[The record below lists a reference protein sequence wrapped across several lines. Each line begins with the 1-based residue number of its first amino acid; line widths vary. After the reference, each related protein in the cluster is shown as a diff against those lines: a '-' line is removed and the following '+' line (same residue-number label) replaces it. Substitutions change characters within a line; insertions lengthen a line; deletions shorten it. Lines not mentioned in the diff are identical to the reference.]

1 MIIRKMRADF
11 GCLEGKTLELE
22 PGLNII
28 NQPNESGKS
37 TWCAFIRAMLY
48 GIDTSERQKAGF
60 LPDKL
65 RYAPWSGT
73 PMAGTME
80 IEYGGREITL
90 ARSTRT
96 ASAPMREFK
105 AVYTGTAEPVPGL
118 TGVTAGETLIGAGRE
133 VFRRSAFIGQGEAAV
148 TGSAELERRIA
159 AVVSTGEEGTS
170 CSEALSRLKSW
181 QNRRRSR
188 SRMGAL
194 PELESELDAQER
206 LLERVSAA
214 SERREGLLRELDRAE
229 EEAGAAARAEAE
241 ARAEARAAVREAIDR
256 AGEDVQRLEA
266 AHAAAVAER
275 ARREAAAR
283 TGPFAGMDPDEAREE
298 AEAGAAQAEE
308 LLSASHAAV
317 SRTPAYI
324 FAALCLA
331 CIVTGFFVW
340 YTFIGAAVFAALA
353 VWRFMVSAK
362 AAASARE
369 AAAERRRLLSELG
382 ASDEAELAEA
392 AREYAELCAAADKAA
407 GAEERAERAL
417 YEARERR
424 KKAEARLLEE
434 PEVST
439 AASRAA
445 AQRCERLRSAIAE
458 LGGTIAATG
467 DPMVLESGILEKRER
482 IAELE
487 AQYEAISL
495 AAQTLSD
502 ADAELQSR
510 FSPALGRRAAEYLS
524 RMTGGRYTDVAV
536 SRDFSVLLRRS
547 GEAVPR
553 QALYLSAGAADL
565 MYLAVRLAIVD
576 LTLPGDEPC
585 PIVLDDAL
593 VNLDSGRR
601 EAAMELLGEIAK
613 ERQVILF
620 TCS

>member
-1 MIIRKMRADF
+1 MIIRSMRADF
-11 GCLEGKTLELE
+11 GCIEGKSLELE

-28 NQPNESGKS
+28 RQPNESGKS

-48 GIDTSERQKAGF
+48 GIDTTERQKSGF

-65 RYAPWSGT
+65 RYAPWSGV
-73 PMAGTME
+73 PMSGSMD

-90 ARSTRT
+90 TRSTRT

-105 AVYTGTAEPVPGL
+105 AVYAGTAEPVPGL
-118 TGVTAGETLIGAGRE
+118 TGATAGETLIGAGRE

-194 PELESELDAQER
+194 PELESELADQER

-214 SERREGLLRELDRAE
+214 SERREGLLSELDRAE
-229 EEAGAAARAEAE
+229 AEAKVQAEAEAE
-241 ARAEARAAVREAIDR
+241 ARRTARAAAREAVDR

-266 AHAAAVAER
+266 AHSAAVAER
-275 ARREAAAR
+275 ARREAAAQA
-283 TGPFAGMDPDEAREE
+283 GPFAGMDPDEAREE
-298 AEAGAAQAEE
+298 AESGAAQAGE
-308 LLSASHAAV
+308 LLSASRASV

-324 FAALCLA
+324 LAVLCLA
-331 CIVTGFFVW
+331 CVVAGFFAW
-340 YTFIGAAVFAALA
+340 YAFIGAAVFAALA
-353 VWRFMVSAK
+353 VWRFAASAK
-362 AAASARE
+362 AETRARE
-369 AAAERRRLLSELG
+369 AAAERHHLLSELG
-382 ASDEAELAEA
+382 AADEAELAES

-439 AASRAA
+439 SGSRAA
-445 AQRCERLRSAIAE
+445 ALRCERLRSAIAE

-524 RMTGGRYTDVAV
+524 RMTGGKYTDVAV
-536 SRDFSVLLRRS
+536 ARDFSVLLRRT
-547 GEAVPR
+547 GEAAPR
-553 QALYLSAGAADL
+553 QALYLSAGTADL

-593 VNLDSGRR
+593 VNLDSERR

-613 ERQVILF
+613 ERQIILF

>member
-11 GCLEGKTLELE
+11 GCLEGKSLELE

-28 NQPNESGKS
+28 RQPNESGKS

-48 GIDTSERQKAGF
+48 GIDTAERQKAGF

-65 RYAPWSGT
+65 RYAPWSGV
-73 PMAGTME
+73 PMSGSME
-80 IEYGGREITL
+80 IQYGGREVTL
-90 ARSTRT
+90 TRTTRT

-105 AVYTGTAEPVPGL
+105 AVYAGTAEPVPGL
-118 TGVTAGETLIGAGRE
+118 TGATAGETLTGAGRE

-148 TGSAELERRIA
+148 TGTAELERRIA

-194 PELESELDAQER
+194 PELESELADQER
-206 LLERVSAA
+206 QLDRVSAA
-214 SERREGLLRELDRAE
+214 SERREGLLDELDRAE
-229 EEAGAAARAEAE
+229 AEAKAQSEAE
-241 ARAEARAAVREAIDR
+241 ARARASARAAAREAVDR

-275 ARREAAAR
+275 ARREAAAQA
-283 TGPFAGMDPDEAREE
+283 GPFAGMDPEEAREE

-308 LLSASHAAV
+308 LLSASRTAV
-317 SRTPAYI
+317 PRTPAYV
-324 FAALCLA
+324 FAALCLVCVIA
-331 CIVTGFFVW
+331 GFFAW
-340 YTFIGAAVFAALA
+340 YAFIGAAVFAALA
-353 VWRFMVSAK
+353 AWRFMASAK
-362 AAASARE
+362 AGAQARE

-382 ASDEAELAEA
+382 AADEAELTES

-407 GAEERAERAL
+407 GAEERAGRAL
-417 YEARERR
+417 SEARERR

-439 AASRAA
+439 AGSRAA
-445 AQRCERLRSAIAE
+445 AVRCERLRSAIAE
-458 LGGTIAATG
+458 LGGTISATG

-495 AAQTLSD
+495 AAQTLSE

-510 FSPALGRRAAEYLS
+510 FSPALGRSAAEYLS
-524 RMTGGRYTDVAV
+524 RMTDGKYTDVAV
-536 SRDFSVLLRRS
+536 ARDFSVLLRRA

-576 LTLPGDEPC
+576 LTLPADEPC

-593 VNLDSGRR
+593 VNLDSERR
-601 EAAMELLGEIAK
+601 EAAMELLGEIAEK
-613 ERQVILF
+613 RQVILF

>member
-1 MIIRKMRADF
+1 MR
-11 GCLEGKTLELE
+11 
-22 PGLNII
+22 
-28 NQPNESGKS
+28 
-37 TWCAFIRAMLY
+37 R
-48 GIDTSERQKAGF
+48 
-60 LPDKL
+60 
-65 RYAPWSGT
+65 
-73 PMAGTME
+73 
-80 IEYGGREITL
+80 GR
-90 ARSTRT
+90 
-96 ASAPMREFK
+96 
-105 AVYTGTAEPVPGL
+105 
-118 TGVTAGETLIGAGRE
+118 
-133 VFRRSAFIGQGEAAV
+133 
-148 TGSAELERRIA
+148 
-159 AVVSTGEEGTS
+159 
-170 CSEALSRLKSW
+170 
-181 QNRRRSR
+181 
-188 SRMGAL
+188 
-194 PELESELDAQER
+194 
-206 LLERVSAA
+206 
-214 SERREGLLRELDRAE
+214 
-229 EEAGAAARAEAE
+229 
-241 ARAEARAAVREAIDR
+241 
-256 AGEDVQRLEA
+256 
-266 AHAAAVAER
+266 
-275 ARREAAAR
+275 
-283 TGPFAGMDPDEAREE
+283 
-298 AEAGAAQAEE
+298 
-308 LLSASHAAV
+308 
-317 SRTPAYI
+317 
-324 FAALCLA
+324 
-331 CIVTGFFVW
+331 
-340 YTFIGAAVFAALA
+340 
-353 VWRFMVSAK
+353 
-362 AAASARE
+362 
-369 AAAERRRLLSELG
+369 
-382 ASDEAELAEA
+382 
-392 AREYAELCAAADKAA
+392 
-407 GAEERAERAL
+407 
-417 YEARERR
+417 RR

-439 AASRAA
+439 AGSRAA
-445 AQRCERLRSAIAE
+445 ALRCERLRAAIAE

>member
-1 MIIRKMRADF
+1 MIIRSMRADF
-11 GCLEGKTLELE
+11 GCIEGKSLELE

-28 NQPNESGKS
+28 RQPNESGKS

-48 GIDTSERQKAGF
+48 GIDTTERQKSGF

-65 RYAPWSGT
+65 RYAPWSGV
-73 PMAGTME
+73 PMSGSMD

-90 ARSTRT
+90 TRSTRT

-105 AVYTGTAEPVPGL
+105 AVYAGTAEPVPGL
-118 TGVTAGETLIGAGRE
+118 TGATAGETLIGAGRE

-194 PELESELDAQER
+194 PELESELADQER

-214 SERREGLLRELDRAE
+214 SGRREGLLSELDRAE
-229 EEAGAAARAEAE
+229 AEAKVQAEAEAE
-241 ARAEARAAVREAIDR
+241 ARRAARAAAREAVDR

-266 AHAAAVAER
+266 AHSAAVAER
-275 ARREAAAR
+275 ARREAAAQA
-283 TGPFAGMDPDEAREE
+283 GPFAGMDPDEAREE
-298 AEAGAAQAEE
+298 AESGAAQAGE
-308 LLSASHAAV
+308 LLSASRASV

-324 FAALCLA
+324 LAVLCLA
-331 CIVTGFFVW
+331 CVVAGFFAW
-340 YTFIGAAVFAALA
+340 YAFIGAAVFAALA
-353 VWRFMVSAK
+353 VWRFAASAK
-362 AAASARE
+362 AETRARE
-369 AAAERRRLLSELG
+369 AAAERHRLLSELG
-382 ASDEAELAEA
+382 AADEAELAES

-439 AASRAA
+439 SGSRAA
-445 AQRCERLRSAIAE
+445 ALRCERLRSAIAE

-524 RMTGGRYTDVAV
+524 RMTGGKYTDVAV
-536 SRDFSVLLRRS
+536 ARDFSVLLRRT
-547 GEAVPR
+547 GEAAPR
-553 QALYLSAGAADL
+553 QALYLSAGTADL

-593 VNLDSGRR
+593 VNLDSERR

-613 ERQVILF
+613 ERQIILF

>member
-1 MIIRKMRADF
+1 MIIRSMRADF
-11 GCLEGKTLELE
+11 GCLEGKSLELE
-22 PGLNII
+22 PGLSII
-28 NQPNESGKS
+28 RQPNESGKS

-48 GIDTSERQKAGF
+48 GIDTTERQKSGF

-65 RYAPWSGT
+65 RYAPWSGV
-73 PMAGTME
+73 PMSGSMD

-90 ARSTRT
+90 TRSTRT

-105 AVYTGTAEPVPGL
+105 AVYAGTAEPVPGL
-118 TGVTAGETLIGAGRE
+118 TGATAGETLIGAGRE

-194 PELESELDAQER
+194 PELESELADQER

-214 SERREGLLRELDRAE
+214 SGRREGLLSELDRAE
-229 EEAGAAARAEAE
+229 AEAKVQAEAEAE
-241 ARAEARAAVREAIDR
+241 ARRAARAAAREAVDR

-266 AHAAAVAER
+266 AHSAAVAER
-275 ARREAAAR
+275 ARREAAAQA
-283 TGPFAGMDPDEAREE
+283 GPFAGMDPDEAREE
-298 AEAGAAQAEE
+298 AESGAAQAGE
-308 LLSASHAAV
+308 LLSASRASV

-324 FAALCLA
+324 LAVLCLA
-331 CIVTGFFVW
+331 CVVAGFFAW
-340 YTFIGAAVFAALA
+340 YAFIGAAVFAALA
-353 VWRFMVSAK
+353 VWRFAASAK
-362 AAASARE
+362 AETRARE
-369 AAAERRRLLSELG
+369 AAAERHRLLSELG
-382 ASDEAELAEA
+382 ATDEAELAES

-424 KKAEARLLEE
+424 KKAETRLLEE

-439 AASRAA
+439 SGSRAA
-445 AQRCERLRSAIAE
+445 ALRCERLRSAIAE

-524 RMTGGRYTDVAV
+524 RMTGGKYTDVAV
-536 SRDFSVLLRRS
+536 ARDFSVLLRRT
-547 GEAVPR
+547 GEAAPR
-553 QALYLSAGAADL
+553 QALYLSAGTADL

-593 VNLDSGRR
+593 VNLDSERR

-613 ERQVILF
+613 ERQIILF

>member
-28 NQPNESGKS
+28 DQPNESGKS

-90 ARSTRT
+90 TRSTRT

-118 TGVTAGETLIGAGRE
+118 TGATAGETLIGAGRE

-283 TGPFAGMDPDEAREE
+283 TGPFAGMDPDEARGE

-317 SRTPAYI
+317 SRTPAYV

-331 CIVTGFFVW
+331 CIVAGFFAW
-340 YTFIGAAVFAALA
+340 YAFIGAAVFAALA

-439 AASRAA
+439 AASHAA

-524 RMTGGRYTDVAV
+524 RMTDGRYTDVAV
-536 SRDFSVLLRRS
+536 ARDFSVLLRRA
-547 GEAVPR
+547 GEAAPR

-565 MYLAVRLAIVD
+565 MYLAVRLAIVE
-576 LTLPGDEPC
+576 LTLPGEDPC

-593 VNLDSGRR
+593 VNLDSERR
-601 EAAMELLGEIAK
+601 EAAMRLLGEIAEK
-613 ERQVILF
+613 RQVILF
-620 TCS
+620 TCN

>member
-392 AREYAELCAAADKAA
+392 AMEYAELCAAADKAA

-524 RMTGGRYTDVAV
+524 RMTDGRYTDVAV
-536 SRDFSVLLRRS
+536 ARDFSVLLRRA
-547 GEAVPR
+547 GEAAPR

-565 MYLAVRLAIVD
+565 MYLAVRLAIVE
-576 LTLPGDEPC
+576 LTLPGEDPC

-593 VNLDSGRR
+593 VNLDSERR
-601 EAAMELLGEIAK
+601 EAAMRLLSEIAEK
-613 ERQVILF
+613 RQVILF
-620 TCS
+620 TCN

>member
-1 MIIRKMRADF
+1 MAD
-11 GCLEGKTLELE
+11 G
-22 PGLNII
+22 
-28 NQPNESGKS
+28 
-37 TWCAFIRAMLY
+37 
-48 GIDTSERQKAGF
+48 D
-60 LPDKL
+60 
-65 RYAPWSGT
+65 
-73 PMAGTME
+73 
-80 IEYGGREITL
+80 GGRGGVQE
-90 ARSTRT
+90 
-96 ASAPMREFK
+96 REH
-105 AVYTGTAEPVPGL
+105 
-118 TGVTAGETLIGAGRE
+118 
-133 VFRRSAFIGQGEAAV
+133 GEAQPPCGKRARRKAPREPAV
-148 TGSAELERRIA
+148 ED
-159 AVVSTGEEGTS
+159 
-170 CSEALSRLKSW
+170 EA
-181 QNRRRSR
+181 
-188 SRMGAL
+188 
-194 PELESELDAQER
+194 AQEPFPKR
-206 LLERVSAA
+206 QSL
-214 SERREGLLRELDRAE
+214 
-229 EEAGAAARAEAE
+229 
-241 ARAEARAAVREAIDR
+241 R
-256 AGEDVQRLEA
+256 AGEQVQ
-266 AHAAAVAER
+266 
-275 ARREAAAR
+275 
-283 TGPFAGMDPDEAREE
+283 
-298 AEAGAAQAEE
+298 
-308 LLSASHAAV
+308 
-317 SRTPAYI
+317 
-324 FAALCLA
+324 AL
-331 CIVTGFFVW
+331 
-340 YTFIGAAVFAALA
+340 
-353 VWRFMVSAK
+353 
-362 AAASARE
+362 
-369 AAAERRRLLSELG
+369 
-382 ASDEAELAEA
+382 
-392 AREYAELCAAADKAA
+392 

-439 AASRAA
+439 AGSRAA
-445 AQRCERLRSAIAE
+445 ALRCERLRAAIAE

>member
-90 ARSTRT
+90 TRSTRT

-118 TGVTAGETLIGAGRE
+118 TGATAGETLIGAGRE

-283 TGPFAGMDPDEAREE
+283 TGPFAGMDPDEARGE

-331 CIVTGFFVW
+331 CIVAGFFVW

-382 ASDEAELAEA
+382 ASDETELAEA
-392 AREYAELCAAADKAA
+392 AREYVELCAAADKAA

-458 LGGTIAATG
+458 LSGTIAATG

-524 RMTGGRYTDVAV
+524 RMTDGRYTDVAV
-536 SRDFSVLLRRS
+536 ARDFSVLLRRA
-547 GEAVPR
+547 GEAAPR

-565 MYLAVRLAIVD
+565 MYLAVRLAIVE
-576 LTLPGDEPC
+576 LTLPGEDPC

-593 VNLDSGRR
+593 VNLDSERR
-601 EAAMELLGEIAK
+601 EAAMRLLSEIAEK
-613 ERQVILF
+613 RQVILF
-620 TCS
+620 TCN

>member
-11 GCLEGKTLELE
+11 GCLEDKPLELE

-90 ARSTRT
+90 TRSTRT

-283 TGPFAGMDPDEAREE
+283 TGPFTGMDPDEAREE

-331 CIVTGFFVW
+331 CIVAGFFVW

-439 AASRAA
+439 AASHAA

-524 RMTGGRYTDVAV
+524 RMTDGRYTDVAV
-536 SRDFSVLLRRS
+536 ARDFSVLLRRA
-547 GEAVPR
+547 GEAAPR

-565 MYLAVRLAIVD
+565 MYLAVRLAIVE
-576 LTLPGDEPC
+576 LTLPDEDPC

-593 VNLDSGRR
+593 VNLDSERR
-601 EAAMELLGEIAK
+601 EAAMRLLSEIAEK
-613 ERQVILF
+613 RQVILF
-620 TCS
+620 TCN

>member
-90 ARSTRT
+90 TRSTRT

-118 TGVTAGETLIGAGRE
+118 TGATAGETLIGAGRE

-214 SERREGLLRELDRAE
+214 SERRESLLRELDRAE

-317 SRTPAYI
+317 SRTPAYV

-331 CIVTGFFVW
+331 CIVAGFFVW

-524 RMTGGRYTDVAV
+524 RMTDGRYTDVAV
-536 SRDFSVLLRRS
+536 ARDFSVLLRRA
-547 GEAVPR
+547 GEAAPR

-565 MYLAVRLAIVD
+565 MYLAVRLAIVE
-576 LTLPGDEPC
+576 LTLPGEDPC

-593 VNLDSGRR
+593 VNLDSERR
-601 EAAMELLGEIAK
+601 EAAMRLLSEIAEK
-613 ERQVILF
+613 RQVILF
-620 TCS
+620 TCN

>member
-1 MIIRKMRADF
+1 MIIRKMQADF
-11 GCLEGKTLELE
+11 GCLEGKSLELE

-28 NQPNESGKS
+28 RQPNESGKS

-48 GIDTSERQKAGF
+48 GIDTTERQKSGF

-65 RYAPWSGT
+65 RYAPWSGA
-73 PMAGTME
+73 PMSGSME
-80 IEYGGREITL
+80 LEYGGREITL
-90 ARSTRT
+90 TRSTRT

-118 TGVTAGETLIGAGRE
+118 TGATAGETLVGAGRE

-194 PELESELDAQER
+194 PELESALADQER
-206 LLERVSAA
+206 QLDRVSAA
-214 SERREGLLRELDRAE
+214 SERREGLLAELDRAE
-229 EEAGAAARAEAE
+229 AEAKAQTE
-241 ARAEARAAVREAIDR
+241 AEARARAEARAAAREAVDK

-275 ARREAAAR
+275 ARREAAAQA
-283 TGPFAGMDPDEAREE
+283 GPFAGMDPDEAREE
-298 AEAGAAQAEE
+298 AESGAAQAEE
-308 LLSASHAAV
+308 LLSASRAAV

-324 FAALCLA
+324 LAALCLA
-331 CIVTGFFVW
+331 CIVAGFFAW
-340 YTFIGAAVFAALA
+340 YAFIGAA
-353 VWRFMVSAK
+353 
-362 AAASARE
+362 
-369 AAAERRRLLSELG
+369 
-382 ASDEAELAEA
+382 DEAELTES

-439 AASRAA
+439 AGSRAA
-445 AQRCERLRSAIAE
+445 ALRCERLRAAIAE

>member
-1 MIIRKMRADF
+1 MIIRSMRADF
-11 GCLEGKTLELE
+11 GCLEGKSLELE

-28 NQPNESGKS
+28 RQPNESGKS

-48 GIDTSERQKAGF
+48 GIDTTERQKSGF

-65 RYAPWSGT
+65 RYAPWSGV
-73 PMAGTME
+73 PMSGSMD

-90 ARSTRT
+90 TRSTRT

-105 AVYTGTAEPVPGL
+105 AVYAGTAEPVPGL
-118 TGVTAGETLIGAGRE
+118 TGATTGETLIGAGRE

-194 PELESELDAQER
+194 PELESELAGQER

-214 SERREGLLRELDRAE
+214 SERREGLLSELDRAE
-229 EEAGAAARAEAE
+229 AEAKVQAEAEAE
-241 ARAEARAAVREAIDR
+241 ARRTARAAAREAVDR

-266 AHAAAVAER
+266 AHSAAVAER
-275 ARREAAAR
+275 ARREAAAQA
-283 TGPFAGMDPDEAREE
+283 GPFAGMDPDEAREE
-298 AEAGAAQAEE
+298 AESGAAQAGE
-308 LLSASHAAV
+308 LLSASRASV

-324 FAALCLA
+324 LAVLCLA
-331 CIVTGFFVW
+331 CVVAGFFAW
-340 YTFIGAAVFAALA
+340 YAFIGAAVFAALA
-353 VWRFMVSAK
+353 VWRFAASAK
-362 AAASARE
+362 AETRARE
-369 AAAERRRLLSELG
+369 AAAERHRLLSELG
-382 ASDEAELAEA
+382 AADEAELAES

-439 AASRAA
+439 SGSRAA
-445 AQRCERLRSAIAE
+445 ALRCERLRSAIAE

-524 RMTGGRYTDVAV
+524 RMTGGKYTDVAV
-536 SRDFSVLLRRS
+536 ARDFSVLLRRT
-547 GEAVPR
+547 GEAAPR
-553 QALYLSAGAADL
+553 QALYLSAGTADL

-593 VNLDSGRR
+593 VNLDSERR

-613 ERQVILF
+613 ERQIILF

>member
-1 MIIRKMRADF
+1 MIIRIMRADF
-11 GCLEGKTLELE
+11 GCLEGKSLELE

-28 NQPNESGKS
+28 RQPNESGKS

-48 GIDTSERQKAGF
+48 GIDTTERQKSGF

-65 RYAPWSGT
+65 RYAPWSGV
-73 PMAGTME
+73 PMSGSMD

-90 ARSTRT
+90 TRSTRT

-105 AVYTGTAEPVPGL
+105 AVYAGTAEPVPGL
-118 TGVTAGETLIGAGRE
+118 TGATAGETLIGAGRE

-194 PELESELDAQER
+194 PELESELADQER

-214 SERREGLLRELDRAE
+214 SGRREGLLSELDRAE
-229 EEAGAAARAEAE
+229 AEAKVQAEAEAE
-241 ARAEARAAVREAIDR
+241 ARRAARAAAREAVDR

-266 AHAAAVAER
+266 AHSAAVAER
-275 ARREAAAR
+275 ARREAAAQA
-283 TGPFAGMDPDEAREE
+283 GPFAGMDPDEAREE
-298 AEAGAAQAEE
+298 AESGAAQAGE
-308 LLSASHAAV
+308 LLSASRASV

-324 FAALCLA
+324 LAVLCLA
-331 CIVTGFFVW
+331 CVVAGFFAW
-340 YTFIGAAVFAALA
+340 YAFIGAAVFAALA
-353 VWRFMVSAK
+353 VWRFAASAK
-362 AAASARE
+362 AETRARE
-369 AAAERRRLLSELG
+369 AAAERHRLLSELG
-382 ASDEAELAEA
+382 ATDEAELAES

-424 KKAEARLLEE
+424 KKAETRLLEE

-439 AASRAA
+439 SGSRAA
-445 AQRCERLRSAIAE
+445 ALRCERLRSAIAE

-524 RMTGGRYTDVAV
+524 RMTGGKYTDVAV
-536 SRDFSVLLRRS
+536 ARDFSVLLRRT
-547 GEAVPR
+547 GEAAPR
-553 QALYLSAGAADL
+553 QALYLSAGTADL

-593 VNLDSGRR
+593 VNLDSERR

-613 ERQVILF
+613 ERQIILF

>member
-1 MIIRKMRADF
+1 MIIRKMQADF
-11 GCLEGKTLELE
+11 GCLEGKSLELE

-28 NQPNESGKS
+28 RQPNESGKS

-65 RYAPWSGT
+65 RYAPWSGA
-73 PMAGTME
+73 PMSGSME
-80 IEYGGREITL
+80 LEYGGREITL
-90 ARSTRT
+90 TRSTRT

-118 TGVTAGETLIGAGRE
+118 TGATAGETLVGAGRE

-194 PELESELDAQER
+194 PELESALADQER
-206 LLERVSAA
+206 QLDRVSAA
-214 SERREGLLRELDRAE
+214 SERRECLLAELDRAE
-229 EEAGAAARAEAE
+229 AEAKAQTE
-241 ARAEARAAVREAIDR
+241 AEARARAEARAAAREAVDK

-275 ARREAAAR
+275 ARREAAAQA
-283 TGPFAGMDPDEAREE
+283 GPFAGMDPDEAREE
-298 AEAGAAQAEE
+298 AESGAAQAEE
-308 LLSASHAAV
+308 LLSASRAAV

-324 FAALCLA
+324 LAALCLA
-331 CIVTGFFVW
+331 CIVAGFFAW
-340 YTFIGAAVFAALA
+340 YAFIGAAVFAALA
-353 VWRFMVSAK
+353 VWRFMASAK
-362 AAASARE
+362 AAAGARE
-369 AAAERRRLLSELG
+369 AAAERHRLLS
-382 ASDEAELAEA
+382 
-392 AREYAELCAAADKAA
+392 ELCAAADKAA

-439 AASRAA
+439 AGSRAA
-445 AQRCERLRSAIAE
+445 ALRCERLRAAIAE

-510 FSPALGRRAAEYLS
+510 FSPALGRRAAEFLS

-536 SRDFSVLLRRS
+536 ARDFSVLLRRS

>member
-1 MIIRKMRADF
+1 MIIRSMRADF
-11 GCLEGKTLELE
+11 GCLEGKSLELE

-28 NQPNESGKS
+28 RQPNESGKS

-48 GIDTSERQKAGF
+48 GIDTTERQKSGF

-65 RYAPWSGT
+65 RYAPWSGV
-73 PMAGTME
+73 PMSGSMD

-90 ARSTRT
+90 TRSTRT

-105 AVYTGTAEPVPGL
+105 AVYAGTAEPVPGL
-118 TGVTAGETLIGAGRE
+118 TGATAGETLIGAGRE

-194 PELESELDAQER
+194 PELESELADQER

-214 SERREGLLRELDRAE
+214 SGRREGLLSELDRAE
-229 EEAGAAARAEAE
+229 AEAKVQAEAEAE
-241 ARAEARAAVREAIDR
+241 ARRAARAAAREAVDR

-266 AHAAAVAER
+266 AHSAAVAER
-275 ARREAAAR
+275 ARREAAAQA
-283 TGPFAGMDPDEAREE
+283 GPFAGMDPDEAREE
-298 AEAGAAQAEE
+298 AESGAAQAGE
-308 LLSASHAAV
+308 LLSASRASV

-324 FAALCLA
+324 LAVLCLA
-331 CIVTGFFVW
+331 CVVAGFFAW
-340 YTFIGAAVFAALA
+340 YAFIGAAVFAALA
-353 VWRFMVSAK
+353 VWRFAASAK
-362 AAASARE
+362 AETRARE
-369 AAAERRRLLSELG
+369 AAAERHRLLSELG
-382 ASDEAELAEA
+382 ATDEAELAES

-439 AASRAA
+439 SGSRAA
-445 AQRCERLRSAIAE
+445 ALRCERLRSAIAE

-524 RMTGGRYTDVAV
+524 RMTGGKYTDVAV
-536 SRDFSVLLRRS
+536 ARDFSVLLRRT
-547 GEAVPR
+547 GEAAPR
-553 QALYLSAGAADL
+553 QALYLSAGTADL

-576 LTLPGDEPC
+576 LTLPSDEPC

-593 VNLDSGRR
+593 VNLDSERR

-613 ERQVILF
+613 ERQIILF

>member
-1 MIIRKMRADF
+1 MIIRSMRADF
-11 GCLEGKTLELE
+11 GCLEGKSLELE

-28 NQPNESGKS
+28 RQPNESGKS

-48 GIDTSERQKAGF
+48 GIDTTERQKSGF

-65 RYAPWSGT
+65 RYAPWSGV
-73 PMAGTME
+73 PMSGSMD

-90 ARSTRT
+90 TRSTRT

-105 AVYTGTAEPVPGL
+105 AVYAGTAEPVPGL
-118 TGVTAGETLIGAGRE
+118 TGATAGETLIGAGRE

-194 PELESELDAQER
+194 PELESELADQER

-214 SERREGLLRELDRAE
+214 SGRREGLLSELDRAE
-229 EEAGAAARAEAE
+229 AEAKVQAEAEAE
-241 ARAEARAAVREAIDR
+241 ARRAARAAAREAVDR

-266 AHAAAVAER
+266 AHSAAVAER
-275 ARREAAAR
+275 ARREAAAQA
-283 TGPFAGMDPDEAREE
+283 GPFAGMDPDEAREE
-298 AEAGAAQAEE
+298 AESGAAQAGE
-308 LLSASHAAV
+308 LLSASRASV

-324 FAALCLA
+324 LAVLCLA
-331 CIVTGFFVW
+331 CVVAGFFAW
-340 YTFIGAAVFAALA
+340 YAFIGAAVFAALA
-353 VWRFMVSAK
+353 VWRFAASAK
-362 AAASARE
+362 AETRARE
-369 AAAERRRLLSELG
+369 AAAERHRLLSELG
-382 ASDEAELAEA
+382 AADEAELAES

-439 AASRAA
+439 SGSRAA
-445 AQRCERLRSAIAE
+445 ALRCERLRSAIAE

-524 RMTGGRYTDVAV
+524 RMTGGKYTDVAV
-536 SRDFSVLLRRS
+536 ARDFSVLLRRT
-547 GEAVPR
+547 GEAAPR
-553 QALYLSAGAADL
+553 QALYLSAGTADL

-593 VNLDSGRR
+593 VNLDSERR

-613 ERQVILF
+613 ERQIILF